1 MNSND
6 NPPQM
11 NHQQNQQQVP
21 FQLNKIKKEDENGM
35 EDELLNDGFVGY
47 PLEESL
53 ISPSSAGNNNNN
65 ISINGKPG
73 GNRVSPVANI
83 IDHGMSIRKNDPVQI
98 IPVVAA

>member
-1 MNSND
+1 
-6 NPPQM
+6 
-11 NHQQNQQQVP
+11 
-21 FQLNKIKKEDENGM
+21 
-35 EDELLNDGFVGY
+35 VGY

-65 ISINGKPG
+65 ISINSKPG